1 MLEEEKKLAE
11 ENALKQAEK
20 PAEKVI
26 FQTPVYNWIII
37 GILSLFLI
45 GTGIYA
51 GIMYSK
57 WHKLTHQAQ
66 VYIYNPTENDI
77 HFKLN
82 HMDFYPNRE
91 FEVVTLPFGKYEF
104 SMGGKT
110 IETFTI
116 DETSRHAIIN
126 PTLTSLVKYNN
137 IYMKDLENLSE
148 EEQEK
153 IEEKAFD
160 GKTTVIDGQTY
171 RNAPELIEKKY
182 FIKKDWDYHPWEL
195 SSHTYFHLDKEY
207 EVLTELYTLKDFK
220 ERKYSIEELEEIA
233 KEEAAE
239 DAENI
244 IEE

>member
-20 PAEKVI
+20 PAEKII
-26 FQTPVYNWIII
+26 FQTPIYNWIII

-51 GIMYSK
+51 GIMHSK
-57 WHKLTHQAQ
+57 WYKLAHQTE
-66 VYIYNPTENDI
+66 VYIYNPTSDNI

-82 HMDFYPNRE
+82 NMDFYPNRE
-91 FEVVTLPFGKYEF
+91 FEVITLPFGKYEL
-104 SMGGKT
+104 SIAG
-110 IETFTI
+110 IVRDTFTI

-137 IYMKDLENLSE
+137 IYMKDLGNLSE
-148 EEQEK
+148 EEQDK
-153 IEEKAFD
+153 IEDKAFG
-160 GKTTVIDGQTY
+160 GKTTAIDGQTY

-182 FIKKDWDYHPWEL
+182 FIKKDWDYHPWEI
-195 SSHTYFHLDKEY
+195 SSHTYFHLNDEY
-207 EVLTELYTLKDFK
+207 KVLSELYTLEDFK

-233 KEEAAE
+233 KEEATE
-239 DAENI
+239 DAEI
-244 IEE
+244 ITEE